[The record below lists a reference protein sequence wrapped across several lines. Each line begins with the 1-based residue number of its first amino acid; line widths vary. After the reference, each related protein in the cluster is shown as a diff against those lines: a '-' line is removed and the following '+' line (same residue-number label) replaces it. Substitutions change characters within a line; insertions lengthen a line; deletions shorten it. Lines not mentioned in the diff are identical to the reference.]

1 MWVPAFAGT
10 TGRKMIR
17 LFVGIELSPELKL
30 RLSLLQSG
38 VAGAKWVD
46 PGNFHLTLRFIG
58 EVDEGIALDIDEAL
72 LRIKARPFSLQL
84 AGAGVFGGDKPRQL
98 WAGVE
103 REPALATLQGKIEQA
118 VIRVGLPPELR
129 KYAPHVTL
137 ARLWQPKPGDIQQ
150 FLATHAQ
157 FRAEPLRID
166 RFSLIASYPT
176 KAGSVFEDQA
186 DYELQG

>member
-1 MWVPAFAGT
+1 ML
-10 TGRKMIR
+10 R
-17 LFVGIELSPELKL
+17 LFVGIEFPPELRL

-58 EVDEGIALDIDEAL
+58 EVDEGTAADVDEAL
-72 LRIKARPFSLQL
+72 LRLKAQRFSLQL

-98 WAGVE
+98 WVGVE
-103 REPALATLQGKIEQA
+103 REPALATLQSKIEQA
-118 VIRVGLPPELR
+118 LMRAGLPPEPR
-129 KYAPHVTL
+129 KFAPHVTL
-137 ARLWQPKPGDIQQ
+137 ARLRLPKRDDIQR
-150 FLATHAQ
+150 FLAANAQ

-176 KAGSVFEDQA
+176 KAGSVYEDQA